1 MHTVTEEEGHLAAY
15 WVVLSKDF
23 LLRTFLCL
31 SPLKF
36 LEGLGSLTDIPK
48 EDSFFF
54 FTVLIFLFFPFL
66 LCKCSTW
73 EVIEYFLW
81 GWPQTWSEVIR
92 FLRCCRGVSQVSD
105 VHTEKVFVYV
115 QGICREKQEAWTCVC
130 VHYLLWLIA
139 GCNSELWSIWG
150 VECSLC

>member
-54 FTVLIFLFFPFL
+54 LYCFDISL
-66 LCKCSTW
+66 LS
-73 EVIEYFLW
+73 F
-81 GWPQTWSEVIR
+81 S
-92 FLRCCRGVSQVSD
+92 
-105 VHTEKVFVYV
+105 
-115 QGICREKQEAWTCVC
+115 
-130 VHYLLWLIA
+130 
-139 GCNSELWSIWG
+139 
-150 VECSLC
+150 SL